1 LVGEEDPHELMK
13 DGDELEALD
22 LTTAG
27 KFVPHATS
35 LEKKRQERGLG
46 GGQSQQRLQEG
57 RNMRNSGIIYRVIDE
72 QRRRRV
78 TFIF

>member
-1 LVGEEDPHELMK
+1 MGMNRPSM
-13 DGDELEALD
+13 EASD

-35 LEKKRQERGLG
+35 SGKKRQERGVG
-46 GGQSQQRLQEG
+46 GGQTRQRSQEG
-57 RNMRNSGIIYRVIDE
+57 RNRKNSGKIYRVIDE

-78 TFIF
+78 TFVLDF